1 LTRPEHLEQ
10 IGIALAEMNEA
21 LEAMAAIG
29 EPVIDDEMVL
39 ETAVNGGADWLAAF
53 NLRHLGLVART
64 FGIPAMRPGA
74 LWREIRGVPL

>member
-39 ETAVNGGADWLAAF
+39 EQ
-53 NLRHLGLVART
+53 
-64 FGIPAMRPGA
+64 P
-74 LWREIRGVPL
+74 